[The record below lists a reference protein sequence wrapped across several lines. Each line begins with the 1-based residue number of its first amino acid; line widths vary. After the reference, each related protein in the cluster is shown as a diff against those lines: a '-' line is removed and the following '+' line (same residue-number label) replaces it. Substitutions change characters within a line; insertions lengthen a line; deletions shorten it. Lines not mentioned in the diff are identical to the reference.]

1 MNRIIISI
9 VAVLLMATSA
19 SSADKI
25 AYVDLSKAL
34 NHSKANEKVKQRLAE
49 GTKPH
54 QLKLNSMQDELLKL
68 SRELANQRGELS
80 DNEKAQKERDY
91 QQTKIDMQRFKRKI
105 QNQMRDDYAIA
116 SKQIRN
122 ELIKSLQT
130 IGKKGGYNMIL
141 TKDKGEVV
149 YSDGSLDLT
158 DELIKAYD
166 ISKE

>member
-1 MNRIIISI
+1 MNKIIIAI

-25 AYVDLSKAL
+25 AYVDLSKAINL
-34 NHSKANEKVKQRLAE
+34 SKAGEKVKQKFAE
-49 GTKPH
+49 REKSY
-54 QLKLNSMQDELLKL
+54 QLKFKSMQDELVKIL
-68 SRELANQRGELS
+68 RELNNGGLS
-80 DNEKAQKERDY
+80 DNDKAQKERDY
-91 QQTKIDMQRFKRKI
+91 KQTEKDMRRLKQTTQEGLRNDSVHF
-105 QNQMRDDYAIA
+105 
-116 SKQIRN
+116 SKQIRK

-158 DELIKAYD
+158 DELIKEYN
-166 ISKE
+166 ISQE